1 MKLHNIFKIVTN
13 RSIVFKNML
22 LASLSVVLTG
32 AILITA
38 SYYIQGQV
46 LTNQLESDSQL
57 VMEAWKNK
65 ITPAEAAEAMASTDR
80 NSAIQKKVT
89 EIFDE
94 LSATHPNVA
103 QGYIFGSEIVEGDKT
118 LMIAFPTAIL
128 DMFAGE
134 GLNLGDNLGQVDYH
148 IEGVKE
154 LLKTK
159 EITFTKPYKDDYGTW
174 LTVFYP
180 FQDEQGKVFA
190 YMGMDI
196 DASLIMKGKQD
207 LLKYTTLAL
216 IITIILILMFQFW
229 TTKRTFA
236 PVKDLMQALDKV
248 SQGDFSVQ
256 LKTSQDEL
264 GQVNAKFN
272 STVANINTLVTTIK
286 SVSIQSAEQSKVLF
300 TTMEENH
307 GHSLAIT
314 ENIEEI
320 SEKVSQQSKS
330 ISEGVTSLEEITS
343 GVNTI
348 AGSTSSVSE
357 ASLQMRDQSEQG
369 NDNVVQVMNQ
379 MNSIHQSVMN
389 SVVSIERLQE
399 RSGEIEEIVQ
409 VITDIATQTHLLSLN
424 ASIEAARAG
433 EDGRGFAVVANEVK
447 KLAEQ
452 SGNSAK
458 KITDLVHYIQQE
470 TLTAV
475 KSINEGEQNVK
486 VGINIVQQTGE
497 LFGGIL
503 MATDAVT
510 SQIQEVS
517 AATEEMVA
525 ETEQITAAIKQL
537 AHLAERNAAV
547 SDEIKTRALD
557 QRSSSNKIVDSAQ
570 QMNQISEKLES
581 LVTGLKL

>member
-1 MKLHNIFKIVTN
+1 MKLHNVFKIVTN

-38 SYYIQGQV
+38 SYYIQGKV

-65 ITPAEAAEAMASTDR
+65 ITSAEAAEAMASTDR

-103 QGYIFGSEIVEGDKT
+103 QGYIFGSEIVEGNKT

-134 GLNLGDNLGQVDYH
+134 GLNLGDNLGQVDFH

-196 DASLIMKGKQD
+196 DASLILKGKQD

-216 IITIILILMFQFW
+216 IITIILILIFQFW

-236 PVKDLMQALDKV
+236 PVKDLMQALDKL

-286 SVSIQSAEQSKVLF
+286 LVSIQSAEQSKVLS

-369 NDNVVQVMNQ
+369 NDNVVKVMNQ

-537 AHLAERNAAV
+537 AQLAERNAAV
-547 SDEIKTRALD
+547 SDEIKTRALE

-581 LVTGLKL
+581 LVAGLKL

>member
-1 MKLHNIFKIVTN
+1 MKLHNVFKIVTN

-38 SYYIQGQV
+38 SYYIQGEV

-103 QGYIFGSEIVEGDKT
+103 QGYIFGSEIVEGNKT

-134 GLNLGDNLGQVDYH
+134 DLNLGDNLGQVDFH

-196 DASLIMKGKQD
+196 DASLILKGKQD
-207 LLKYTTLAL
+207 LLKYTTIAL
-216 IITIILILMFQFW
+216 IITIILILIFQFW
-229 TTKRTFA
+229 TTRRTFA
-236 PVKDLMQALDKV
+236 PVKDLMQALDKL

-286 SVSIQSAEQSKVLF
+286 SVSIQSAEQSKVLS

-369 NDNVVQVMNQ
+369 NDNVVKVMNQ
-379 MNSIHQSVMN
+379 MNSIHQSVMD

-537 AHLAERNAAV
+537 AQLAERNAAV
-547 SDEIKTRALD
+547 SDEIKTRALE

-581 LVTGLKL
+581 LVAGLKL

>member
-1 MKLHNIFKIVTN
+1 MKLHNVFKIVTN

-38 SYYIQGQV
+38 SYYIQGEV

-103 QGYIFGSEIVEGDKT
+103 QGYIFGSEIVEGNKT

-134 GLNLGDNLGQVDYH
+134 DLNLGDNLGQVDFH

-196 DASLIMKGKQD
+196 DASLILKGKQD

-216 IITIILILMFQFW
+216 IITIILILIFQFW

-236 PVKDLMQALDKV
+236 PVKDLMQALDKL

-286 SVSIQSAEQSKVLF
+286 SVSIQSAEQSKVLS

-369 NDNVVQVMNQ
+369 NDNVVKVMNQ

-537 AHLAERNAAV
+537 AQLAERNAAV
-547 SDEIKTRALD
+547 SDEIKTRALE

-581 LVTGLKL
+581 LVAGLKL

>member
-1 MKLHNIFKIVTN
+1 MKLHNVFKIVTN

-38 SYYIQGQV
+38 SYYIQGKV

-65 ITPAEAAEAMASTDR
+65 ITSAEAAEAMASTDR

-103 QGYIFGSEIVEGDKT
+103 QGYIFGSEIVEGNKT

-134 GLNLGDNLGQVDYH
+134 GLNLGDNLGQVDFH

-196 DASLIMKGKQD
+196 DASLILKGKQD

-216 IITIILILMFQFW
+216 IITIILILIFQFW

-236 PVKDLMQALDKV
+236 PVKDLMQALDKL

-286 SVSIQSAEQSKVLF
+286 SVSIQSAEQSKVLS

-369 NDNVVQVMNQ
+369 NDNVVKVMNQ

-537 AHLAERNAAV
+537 AQLAERNAAV
-547 SDEIKTRALD
+547 SDEIKTRALE

-581 LVTGLKL
+581 LVAGLKL